1 MERKDYLLEKL
12 SNEEKLYLKKLIINV
27 RRKYIRTNYK
37 FINSKCIDYSELNI
51 EDSESIFDTL
61 IYKLDKELNSAMEF
75 EKLISNEKLYKIIRA
90 LSLKEKMMLFYLYKE
105 EKDIYEV
112 AKIMNISLATAYRL
126 KNQALDFLMRKFI
139 GED

>member
-1 MERKDYLLEKL
+1 MKRKDYLLEKL
-12 SNEEKLYLKKLIINV
+12 SNEEKLYLKTLIINV
-27 RRKYIRTNYK
+27 RKKYIRTNYK

-61 IYKLDKELNSAMEF
+61 IYEFDKELNSAMEF

-126 KNQALDFLMRKFI
+126 KNQALD
-139 GED
+139 

>member
-61 IYKLDKELNSAMEF
+61 IYEFDKELNSAMEF

-126 KNQALDFLMRKFI
+126 KNQALDFIMRKFV

>member
-1 MERKDYLLEKL
+1 MKRKDYLLEKL
-12 SNEEKLYLKKLIINV
+12 SNEEKLYLKTLIINV
-27 RRKYIRTNYK
+27 RKKYIRTNYK

-61 IYKLDKELNSAMEF
+61 IYEFDKELNSAMEF

-105 EKDIYEV
+105 EKDICEV

-126 KNQALDFLMRKFI
+126 KNQALNLIMKKFI
-139 GED
+139 GRI